1 MRTPSLFPR
10 SAPGAMSQMSHM
22 FQMSHRARA
31 VCLSLALLTLAGAH
45 APARADAGPD
55 FAAVVQRHD
64 AAVVNIAVSGVNP
77 QAQPAQQQAVRGE
90 GSGFIV
96 RDDGLIL
103 TNAHVVREAR
113 HIVVKL
119 KDRREF
125 PAVVVGMDERTDVAV
140 LAIEAQGLPTVNIG
154 RDADLQVGQWVLAI
168 GSPYG
173 FEHSVSA
180 GVVSARQRT
189 LPGPQNVPLIQTDVA
204 VNPGNSGGP
213 LFNAQGEVVGINSA
227 IYSGTGGYQ
236 GLSFAIPIDVAM
248 RVKDQILAQ
257 GHATHARVGLST
269 QTMNLALARS
279 FGLAQPQGVLVLNVD
294 PDGPARQAGVQMGDV
309 LLAANGRTIRDA
321 DDVPGIVAQQQPGE
335 VMRLQL
341 WREGRMVDA
350 AVTLADA
357 GPLPRAVAGAAQTQ
371 AQPQT
376 ESASTQSDRLTWGLV
391 LKPATSSKGA
401 QAGLPA
407 GVLVAS
413 VSGSS
418 LEAGINRG
426 DVILAVN
433 GDAVRNPSEARRAL
447 AAAGPYVA
455 LLIEREGQ
463 RAFVP
468 VTRN

>member
-1 MRTPSLFPR
+1 MHTPVPSRFAATLLVLSFALPLAW
-10 SAPGAMSQMSHM
+10 APA
-22 FQMSHRARA
+22 A
-31 VCLSLALLTLAGAH
+31 AH
-45 APARADAGPD
+45 ARSEAGPN
-55 FAAVVQRHD
+55 FAEVVRQHD
-64 AAVVNIAVSGVNP
+64 AAVVNLAVSGVNP
-77 QAQPAQQQAVRGE
+77 QAKPAQQAVRGE

-103 TNAHVVREAR
+103 TNAHVVRDAR

-125 PAVVVGMDERTDVAV
+125 PAVVIGLDERTDVAV
-140 LAIEAQGLPTVNIG
+140 IAIEAKGLPTVKIG

-204 VNPGNSGGP
+204 VNHGNSGGP

-294 PDGPARQAGVQMGDV
+294 PDGPARRAGVQMGDV
-309 LLAANGRTIRDA
+309 VLAANGRTIRDA

-335 VMRLQL
+335 VMQLRL
-341 WREGRMVDA
+341 WREGRVVDT

-357 GPLPRAVAGAAQTQ
+357 GPLPRAGVAQDAAKGAKAGQTHL
-371 AQPQT
+371 A
-376 ESASTQSDRLTWGLV
+376 SALPDHLTWGLV
-391 LKPATSSKGA
+391 LKPA
-401 QAGLPA
+401 LPA
-407 GVLVAS
+407 GAVVAS

-418 LEAGINRG
+418 LEAGITRG